1 MRNQVLPSILG
12 TRLLLFIYAP
22 KFDAQVLQLR
32 YAQKTRNRSALET
45 QFQSCCKVAAAALI
59 LLLLTTAAGELAA
72 SCKLNKPLVVVEL

>member
-12 TRLLLFIYAP
+12 TRLLLCIYAP
-22 KFDAQVLQLR
+22 KFDAQASQLR
-32 YAQKTRNRSALET
+32 YAQKTRNRSAMKT